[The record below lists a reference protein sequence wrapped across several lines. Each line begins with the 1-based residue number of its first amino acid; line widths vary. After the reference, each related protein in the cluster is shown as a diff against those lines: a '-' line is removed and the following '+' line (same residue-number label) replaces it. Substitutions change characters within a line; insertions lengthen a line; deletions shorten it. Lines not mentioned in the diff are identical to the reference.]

1 MSDYTQYQLSAERG
15 KRLATID
22 FEEVSDEK
30 AILHS
35 VFVILFKAAKDS
47 VWANGEIKLINAES
61 KEVIK
66 TMPAK

>member
-1 MSDYTQYQLSAERG
+1 MSDYTQYRLSAKRG

-35 VFVILFKAAKDS
+35 VFVILFKAAKDA